1 MELIKVF
8 LDNLYPDDKSTPTN
22 TDALHA
28 LEAVNDEY
36 LSRVLPFEDYSEE
49 FLRLY
54 DSARDYPEVTWP
66 QPLGEDTYKMVREL
80 ECFKGNEMRGM
91 RR

>member
-28 LEAVNDEY
+28 LEAVNEEY

-54 DSARDYPEVTWP
+54 DSAVEPHSNFSNIP
-66 QPLGEDTYKMVREL
+66 QIDINQ
-80 ECFKGNEMRGM
+80 CFPC
-91 RR
+91 